1 MKVLLNVLIVSTLFT
16 SILVVS
22 GVGIIDLS
30 TMEKKPALQPVMLPQ
45 LSPTMPAIPPTAL
58 GGKMNMAVMDL
69 STIGRKSMIPMT
81 SATVVKAGTPITVT
95 PLFSIKNMNITSIA
109 NTVFTPSQ
117 AIAANAT
124 VYTPP
129 FAIFGGS

>member
-1 MKVLLNVLIVSTLFT
+1 MKVLLNVLIVSILFA

-30 TMEKKPALQPVMLPQ
+30 TLGNKPALQPVVLPQ
-45 LSPTMPAIPPTAL
+45 VSPTMPAIPPTAL
-58 GGKMNMAVMDL
+58 GGNVNVAVMDL
-69 STIGRKSMIPMT
+69 STLGKKSMKPMT
-81 SATVVKAGTPITVT
+81 SATVIKAGTPITVT
-95 PLFSIKNMNITSIA
+95 PNIAIKNMNITSVA
-109 NTVFTPSQ
+109 NTVYTPPQ
-117 AIAANAT
+117 AISANAT

>member
-1 MKVLLNVLIVSTLFT
+1 MKVLINVLIVSILFT

-30 TMEKKPALQPVMLPQ
+30 TLGNRPTVQPLMLPQ
-45 LSPTMPAIPPTAL
+45 LSPTMPTIPPTAL
-58 GGKMNMAVMDL
+58 GGNVNVAVVDL
-69 STIGRKSMIPMT
+69 STLGRKSMQPMT
-81 SATVVKAGTPITVT
+81 AATVIKAGTPITYT
-95 PLFSIKNMNITSIA
+95 PNIAIKNMNITTIA

-117 AIAANAT
+117 AISANAT

-129 FAIFGGS
+129 FAIFGGA